1 MHCQCPVRQQSG
13 WGRMEN
19 GRFTPQPC
27 TSQLACTSSV
37 CPRQQDCPHAR
48 PRHWRWELML
58 CWRIMRLARV
68 PSPPLSTSTP
78 THTPSPWEGNSPR
91 MAAKETSTWACRVIS
106 QTARAQQTSS
116 SAIVCPRPKAKTAD
130 SDLDSVADA
139 AGRHSTY
146 LLPTYPNP
154 MCLPNSGSQWPNPG
168 PRSSHPTV
176 EIQAQLAQV
185 RGGPGRHQAGG
196 KTRALIFWSNPCIPA
211 CSSALPGPSGTGP
224 ATHPENLTLNSTR
237 YDTQVRTAAGDGDQP
252 ELCAPI
258 TVGDHT
264 QSSPWPERRHVC

>member
-1 MHCQCPVRQQSG
+1 
-13 WGRMEN
+13 MEN

-68 PSPPLSTSTP
+68 PSPLSTSTP
-78 THTPSPWEGNSPR
+78 HPKSLGGQLPADGGKRDRLPEHSR
-91 MAAKETSTWACRVIS
+91 LV
-106 QTARAQQTSS
+106 ARRSS
-116 SAIVCPRPKAKTAD
+116 RPKAKTAD
-130 SDLDSVADA
+130 SDSDSVADA

-154 MCLPNSGSQWPNPG
+154 TCLPNLGSQWPNPG

-185 RGGPGRHQAGG
+185 QGSPGRHRAGG
-196 KTRALIFWSNPCIPA
+196 KARAPIFWSNPCIPA
-211 CSSALPGPSGTGP
+211 CSSALSGPSCTGP
-224 ATHPENLTLNSTR
+224 ATHPPNLTLNSTR

-252 ELCAPI
+252 ESCAPI